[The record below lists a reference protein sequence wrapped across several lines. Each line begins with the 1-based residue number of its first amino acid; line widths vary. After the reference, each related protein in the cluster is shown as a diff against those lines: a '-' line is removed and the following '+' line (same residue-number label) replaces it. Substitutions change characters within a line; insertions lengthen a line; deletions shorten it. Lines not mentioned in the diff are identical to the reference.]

1 MEYAIVRTG
10 GKQYRVSPGDTVDVE
25 KIRVEEGS
33 LVELD
38 EVLAVAKSGQFI
50 VGNPTVQGAL
60 VVAEVKEQARDRKIL
75 VFKFKPKVRYRV
87 KRGHRRSY
95 SRLFIREIVTEAGD
109 SGR

>member
-38 EVLAVAKSGQFI
+38 EVLAVAKSGQLI

-60 VVAEVKEQARDRKIL
+60 VVAEVKEQAKDRKIL

-87 KRGHRRSY
+87 KRGHRRAY
-95 SRLFIREIVTEAGD
+95 SRLVIREIVTEAGH
-109 SGR
+109 SGG